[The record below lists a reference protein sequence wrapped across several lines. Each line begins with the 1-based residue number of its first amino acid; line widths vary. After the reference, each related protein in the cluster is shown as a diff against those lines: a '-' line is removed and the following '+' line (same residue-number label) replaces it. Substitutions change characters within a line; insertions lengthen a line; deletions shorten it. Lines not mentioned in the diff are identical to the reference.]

1 MLTIG
6 SITLPTLTIGIALK
20 SLLVLIGILTLTW
33 FMRRSSASERHM
45 YLSAAAVVLLT
56 LPLASLV
63 LPSWDTGLFSDPFP
77 PKDSK
82 VIVTSAETFPGST
95 PGSDPGR
102 AQLEPLS
109 SGKPSQFGWFDWVLI
124 VWLTGAVALLFRLFG
139 GKLYG
144 YWVAWRAP
152 EIKERGFMNTVE
164 QVAYRLGINRKI
176 TIVESDRFN
185 VPFVYGILRPR
196 LIMPPQARAWPS
208 ERLEAILHHELAHI
222 KRKDILI
229 QFLAQI
235 ACCIYWINPLVWILE
250 RRLFLERERACDD
263 MTLDQNIKAS
273 EYAGHL
279 MEVLEE
285 MGTKTNNNLW
295 VVTAMAEGTD
305 FKDRILSILNPTA
318 QRRLPK
324 LTHLSIVIVFS
335 LLFLLLLSTFSP
347 WTAAERGV
355 DESRKSG
362 QKSDKSHLSSL
373 MDSLES
379 PSASIREHTAS
390 ALGKWGD
397 RRAVP
402 ALIDALLDKN
412 ASVREHVA
420 TALGKL
426 GDKQAVPPLI
436 KALKDDN
443 AVVREHVATALGKL
457 GDKRALPYLIDV
469 LESDTNYRVQEHAA
483 TAIGR
488 LGGPRAFETLIETLK
503 NDNNGRVRAHAAYA
517 LGLMKEKRAVKFL
530 INALKDRDPDVR
542 AHAADALGMIGDSR
556 AIKHLKKALKDSSA
570 RVRERAS
577 HALRKIY

>member
-6 SITLPTLTIGIALK
+6 SITLPTLTIGITLK

-45 YLSAAAVVLLT
+45 YLSAAAVVLLA

-63 LPSWDTGLFSDPFP
+63 LPSWDTGFFSDPFP
-77 PKDSK
+77 LKDSK
-82 VIVTSAETFPGST
+82 VIVTSAETVPGAAPGSE
-95 PGSDPGR
+95 PGSARLG
-102 AQLEPLS
+102 PLS
-109 SGKPSQFGWFDWVLI
+109 SGKQSQFGWFDWVLI
-124 VWLTGAVALLFRLFG
+124 VWLTGAVALLFRLVG

-144 YWVAWRAP
+144 YWVAWRAS
-152 EIKERGFMNTVE
+152 EIKDRGFMNTVD

-196 LIMPPQARAWPS
+196 LIMPPQARTWPS

-235 ACCIYWINPLVWILE
+235 TCCLYWINPLVWILE

-263 MTLDQNIKAS
+263 MTLGQNIKAS

-324 LTHLSIVIVFS
+324 LTHLSMVIVFS
-335 LLFLLLLSTFSP
+335 LFFLLLLSSFSP
-347 WTAAERGV
+347 WAAAERV
-355 DESRKSG
+355 ADESSKAG
-362 QKSDKSHLSSL
+362 QKEMEVEEKAQLTVLIEALKSSSA
-373 MDSLES
+373 EV
-379 PSASIREHTAS
+379 REHAAS
-390 ALGKWGD
+390 GLGKWGD

-402 ALIDALLDKN
+402 ALIDALRDKN
-412 ASVREHVA
+412 AVVREHVA

-436 KALKDDN
+436 KALNDEN
-443 AVVREHVATALGKL
+443 AVVREHAASALGKL
-457 GDKRALPYLIDV
+457 GDK
-469 LESDTNYRVQEHAA
+469 Q
-483 TAIGR
+483 AIQP
-488 LGGPRAFETLIETLK
+488 LL
-503 NDNNGRVRAHAAYA
+503 D
-517 LGLMKEKRAVKFL
+517 
-530 INALKDRDPDVR
+530 ALKKEQNP
-542 AHAADALGMIGDSR
+542 
-556 AIKHLKKALKDSSA
+556 
-570 RVRERAS
+570 RVREHILS
-577 HALRKIY
+577 ALRKLR